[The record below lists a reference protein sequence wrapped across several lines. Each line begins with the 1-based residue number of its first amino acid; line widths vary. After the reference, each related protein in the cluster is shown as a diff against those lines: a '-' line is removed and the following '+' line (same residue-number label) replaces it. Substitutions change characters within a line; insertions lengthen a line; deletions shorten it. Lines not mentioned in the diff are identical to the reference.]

1 MIRKID
7 WLLQSETG
15 WQKFTQKTKRQPEK
29 ILSDFK
35 RLQGTN
41 AAALGKKPAGCFL
54 PKCPKWF
61 RHQELVS
68 SQNSDI
74 LGICFCSKQVYIIP
88 QDFRDFFVICPE
100 KYWKMVPS
108 VPFSIAPQE
117 VFFSEASPKRTASV
131 ARDGLSGRP
140 NQKQFD
146 AWEGWW
152 NQAGNKP
159 FFGGFLQDVSEN
171 SGFSPPIIPFWYH
184 PFWGCFPPIFGNIP
198 KSWFDSNSPQGRGW
212 GWGWHLLVESSQGFS
227 GSEPAQQFLMVQ
239 PSCLGGSKSWWMGK
253 ISMEEWIG
261 IHHCHHFVFTML
273 IF

>member
-74 LGICFCSKQVYIIP
+74 LGICFCSKHVYIIP

-117 VFFSEASPKRTASV
+117 VFFRRPRRSGPRASPGTACQGDPTKNNSTPGK
-131 ARDGLSGRP
+131 AGGI
-140 NQKQFD
+140 KQETSHFLVGSFRMFPKIVGFPPQSSHFD
-146 AWEGWW
+146 TIH
-152 NQAGNKP
+152 
-159 FFGGFLQDVSEN
+159 FGGVSPLFLETFQSPGLIATPPKAEDEV
-171 SGFSPPIIPFWYH
+171 GVGIFS
-184 PFWGCFPPIFGNIP
+184 
-198 KSWFDSNSPQGRGW
+198 
-212 GWGWHLLVESSQGFS
+212 
-227 GSEPAQQFLMVQ
+227 
-239 PSCLGGSKSWWMGK
+239 
-253 ISMEEWIG
+253 
-261 IHHCHHFVFTML
+261 
-273 IF
+273 